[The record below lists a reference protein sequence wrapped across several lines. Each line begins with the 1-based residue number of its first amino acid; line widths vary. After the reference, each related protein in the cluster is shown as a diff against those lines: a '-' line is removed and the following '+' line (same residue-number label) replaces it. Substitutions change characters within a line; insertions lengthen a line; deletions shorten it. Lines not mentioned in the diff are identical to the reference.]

1 MPAVPTFRKD
11 AMMTSK
17 RPVIGTIAAIVLAI
31 AISIGALSASAGNNR
46 ATHSVGP
53 KLVGSWMV
61 SVNRGPAL
69 PPLKSL
75 QTYTKGGGVIEI
87 ANGGATVRSPSHGAW
102 ERIGGQTY
110 GSTSVFFRYDPV
122 SGAYL
127 GTLKLRH
134 ELEIA
139 PDGQSF
145 TGVAVG
151 ELRDANGNLLPGS
164 NTRKDIVTAER
175 INVEPVPNIP

>member
-1 MPAVPTFRKD
+1 
-11 AMMTSK
+11 MTSK

-31 AISIGALSASAGNNR
+31 AVAAGAISASAGNEL
-46 ATHSVGP
+46 ADDSAGA

-61 SVNRGPAL
+61 TVDRGPAL

-75 QTYTKGGGVIEI
+75 QSYSDGGTVVEI
-87 ANGGATVRSPSHGAW
+87 ANGGATVRSPAHGAW
-102 ERIGGQTY
+102 TRIGNRTY
-110 GSTSVFFRYDPV
+110 GSTTVFFRYDAV
-122 SGAYL
+122 SGAFI

-134 ELEIA
+134 ELEVA

-145 TGVAVG
+145 SGVAIG

-164 NTRKDIVTAER
+164 NTRKDRVTAER
-175 INVEPVPNIP
+175 INVEPLPAIP